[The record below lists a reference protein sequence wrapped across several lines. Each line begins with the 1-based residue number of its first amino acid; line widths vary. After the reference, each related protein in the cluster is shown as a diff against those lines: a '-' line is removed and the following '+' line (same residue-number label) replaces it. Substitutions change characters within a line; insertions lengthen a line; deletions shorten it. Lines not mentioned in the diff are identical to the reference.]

1 MQTSGKKSWNRDL
14 LQTCDTLF
22 ILVRI
27 NMYKPN
33 VATTIKTMITLEIVI
48 AQETLLFLL
57 IRINK
62 RRLLYWMQYWKD
74 YDYFDC
80 V

>member
-1 MQTSGKKSWNRDL
+1 
-14 LQTCDTLF
+14 
-22 ILVRI
+22 
-27 NMYKPN
+27 MYKPN

-62 RRLLYWMQYWKD
+62 RRLLY
-74 YDYFDC
+74 
-80 V
+80 